1 MSQRD
6 SQVVTKGFA
15 VDGYVYI
22 RASFTDFV
30 GQSVNGPSLAP
41 HLFGTKGPADGTKGL
56 AVTTTKHVMAQ
67 RAWRMA
73 QRT

>member
-41 HLFGTKGPADGTKGL
+41 HQRTLKTLVGTKGLADGTKGL
-56 AVTTTKHVMAQ
+56 AVTSN
-67 RAWRMA
+67 
-73 QRT
+73 